1 MQHDATRPAACT
13 KEATVTAQPVSVA
26 SYESRVKQFKPEHG
40 LTATN
45 LNDLRLFLY
54 EWFTH
59 FEHAAPTDFYLSHL
73 DDKKMYV
80 AFPGLAPFTSHIDFA
95 GWYDNLLAQT
105 QWNFHDVSAIQIKQ
119 TTPQEYLISFV
130 VDWYG
135 EVRSESDQ
143 VAVWQ
148 SRSDSFLYHHTLRQ
162 TWTMKVGDRLLI
174 EKLVATGGDTP
185 SPIRE

>member
-1 MQHDATRPAACT
+1 MMQQDQPLVQR
-13 KEATVTAQPVSVA
+13 KQTVTTQPVSVA

-40 LTATN
+40 LAATN
-45 LNDLRLFLY
+45 LNDLRPFLY

-80 AFPGLAPFTSHIDFA
+80 AFPGLAPFTSHVDFA

-105 QWNFHDVSAIQIKQ
+105 QWNFHDVTAIQIKQ

-174 EKLVATGGDTP
+174 EKLVVTGGDTP